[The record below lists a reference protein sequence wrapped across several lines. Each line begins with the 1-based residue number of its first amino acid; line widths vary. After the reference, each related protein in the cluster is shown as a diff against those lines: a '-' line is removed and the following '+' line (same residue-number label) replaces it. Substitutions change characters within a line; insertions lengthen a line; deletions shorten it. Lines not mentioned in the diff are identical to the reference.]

1 MKLRES
7 ILFADSL
14 KPNAF
19 TEEQKLLWLNE
30 LEGRIQ
36 SLIHGFDSDK
46 VIRYTM
52 PEDEERELIV
62 PSPYDSVYWKWLC
75 AMIDYANGEYDKYI
89 NTQMSANSVY
99 QEYAKWVVRTKYEP
113 VRKGGVVTND
123 PDERL
128 EGVLPGE

>member
-36 SLIHGFDSDK
+36 S
-46 VIRYTM
+46 RTYT
-52 PEDEERELIV
+52 
-62 PSPYDSVYWKWLC
+62 K
-75 AMIDYANGEYDKYI
+75 
-89 NTQMSANSVY
+89 T
-99 QEYAKWVVRTKYEP
+99 
-113 VRKGGVVTND
+113 
-123 PDERL
+123 
-128 EGVLPGE
+128 LPGGTQERTAYEVSVMRPASPEEFLRDIF